1 MVRNDGTVS
10 AVKRYRIL
18 IAAVVMQMCLG
29 ATYAWSIFV
38 LPLKQTTSI
47 FQSTAQ
53 LPFSLFYFAFP
64 ATMMA
69 AGTLLPKIG
78 PRRCAVIGGLL
89 FGGGWILAS
98 LGHFHFGFTILG
110 IGMIAGIGVGFAY
123 IVPIAT
129 CVRWFPRHKG
139 LVTGVAVAG
148 FGGGAALVSHA
159 AAALM
164 ETVGM
169 SPFGAFGCLGL
180 IFLILVVL
188 AGTLMENPP
197 DDGAGARQPVPVI
210 LVLKDRSFAV
220 LYVAMFAGLA
230 AGFAINAN
238 MKELYGDAAV
248 RTGVRAVAAF
258 ALANAAGRIAW
269 GWMFDRGRSTVILQ
283 VNLLFQAGLL
293 MLHGVILRSDAGL
306 MVFAVLSGFNYG
318 GILVLYAS
326 AAAERWGSERLSQI
340 YGWLFSAN
348 IPAAVAP
355 IAAGVVFD
363 RMGSFTPILWGIGG
377 LMAGGAIA
385 LGMGLPLKHRTKMN
399 KKRNQTVRCAS
410 ARSN

>member
-238 MKELYGDAAV
+238 MKELCGDAAV

-269 GWMFDRGRSTVILQ
+269 GWMFDRGRSTPVTRSSYGKENENHRRQ
-283 VNLLFQAGLL
+283 HRRRPRGLCHERRGRHL
-293 MLHGVILRSDAGL
+293 SHHPFVTHRRDLRRVGGQRPQERFRSDRCWC
-306 MVFAVLSGFNYG
+306 VSCKVKPVRPPPF
-318 GILVLYAS
+318 
-326 AAAERWGSERLSQI
+326 
-340 YGWLFSAN
+340 
-348 IPAAVAP
+348 
-355 IAAGVVFD
+355 
-363 RMGSFTPILWGIGG
+363 
-377 LMAGGAIA
+377 
-385 LGMGLPLKHRTKMN
+385 
-399 KKRNQTVRCAS
+399 TVRWPP
-410 ARSN
+410 AR